1 LHRDRSSKINPFDLP
16 KLICPGMF
24 KKPHFTFD
32 DKKYYVGF
40 SFSVIWQKNKDYD
53 LKYLL
58 ALLNSKLGE
67 YWFNTNGKKRGVGVD
82 IGVKVFR
89 QFPVKITSESVQK
102 SLVNLVDKAL
112 DLKKDNID
120 SETIGIENEIDKIVF
135 ELYGITEDEIKII
148 EEANA

>member
-1 LHRDRSSKINPFDLP
+1 
-16 KLICPGMF
+16 
-24 KKPHFTFD
+24 
-32 DKKYYVGF
+32 
-40 SFSVIWQKNKDYD
+40 

-89 QFPVKITSESVQK
+89 QFPVKIAAEGIQK

-112 DLKKDNID
+112 GLKEDNID

-135 ELYGITEDEIKII
+135 ELYGLTEDEKKNNRRSQRLKPYTFAIRYSNHISPKLQKSMP
-148 EEANA
+148 

>member
-1 LHRDRSSKINPFDLP
+1 
-16 KLICPGMF
+16 MF

-32 DKKYYVGF
+32 DKKFYVGF
-40 SFSVIWQKNKDYD
+40 SFSVIWQKVDDYD

-58 ALLNSKLGE
+58 GLLNSKLGE

-89 QFPVKITSESVQK
+89 QFPVKTASESIQK
-102 SLVNLVDKAL
+102 SLINLVDKVL
-112 DLKKDNID
+112 DLKSKNID
-120 SETIGIENEIDKIVF
+120 SETNTLENEIDKLVYK
-135 ELYGITEDEIKII
+135 LYNLTEEEIKVI